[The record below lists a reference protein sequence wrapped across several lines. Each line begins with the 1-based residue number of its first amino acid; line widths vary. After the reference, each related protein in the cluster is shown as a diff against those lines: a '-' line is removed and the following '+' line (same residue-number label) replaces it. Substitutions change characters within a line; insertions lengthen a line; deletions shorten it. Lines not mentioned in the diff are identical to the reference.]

1 MEKACL
7 PTVVL
12 VGEGPPTSAVEMSVV
27 VNYLKSRMGIL
38 ILNAHTGMDTN
49 SQEYE
54 ELSNDAV
61 KAIKQLCMGVKG
73 VSPQELTELL
83 QAISEAPLNGQWRDE
98 LRNLFNQKLSND
110 PNIALASS
118 ACTKVEF
125 PEQYL
130 RKEDWDTL
138 MDSGVDVNSKL
149 LHLATLWANLGLMHP
164 TETSA
169 KTLQLWV
176 CSQSKR

>member
-1 MEKACL
+1 MSVCGKACL

-27 VNYLKSRMGIL
+27 VNYLKSRMEIL

-61 KAIKQLCMGVKG
+61 NAIKQVCMGVKG

-98 LRNLFNQKLSND
+98 LRNLFQ
-110 PNIALASS
+110 
-118 ACTKVEF
+118 
-125 PEQYL
+125 PEAEQ
-130 RKEDWDTL
+130 
-138 MDSGVDVNSKL
+138 
-149 LHLATLWANLGLMHP
+149 
-164 TETSA
+164 
-169 KTLQLWV
+169 
-176 CSQSKR
+176 